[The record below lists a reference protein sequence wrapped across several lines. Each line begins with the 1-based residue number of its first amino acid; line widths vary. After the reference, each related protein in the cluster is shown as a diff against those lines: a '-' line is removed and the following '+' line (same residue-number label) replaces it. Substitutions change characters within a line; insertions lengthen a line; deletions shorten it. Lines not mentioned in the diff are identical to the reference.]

1 MSKRTRGAGEGT
13 IRLRADGRWEALI
26 SLGRDEEGKP
36 IRKSFYG
43 KTRKEAYDKMIEY
56 QNEHNINPANKI
68 FQKKIKDS
76 NMTLGEWLEI
86 WLEEYKKP
94 MVRGSTY
101 VSLSSISKT
110 HIIPNLGDILLKDL
124 KPIIIQRFLNTLPT
138 TQKRAKE
145 VYKVIKMVLKQAVK
159 EKLISENPAEDVNVP
174 KAEEKKE
181 RQVLTPEEQERFIE
195 VAKQVIYG
203 EVLILI
209 LGTGLRIGE
218 ALALTWEDIDLE
230 NGTLSVNKT
239 ISMGDFS
246 KQFNKHTFVINPPKT
261 KSSYRTIPLM
271 PSLIDML
278 KRLKK
283 ELEERRYFYGK
294 GFNELNLVFYTGNT
308 NNSQGTHGK
317 ILSPSTLRANTLK
330 KIKKITGF
338 IDITPHTLRHTF
350 ATRGL
355 ENGIE
360 LRVMQDLL
368 GHSSLQMT
376 ADLYTHVLPDK
387 KQESI
392 MKLAD
397 TIKL

>member
-68 FQKKIKDS
+68 FQKKLKDS
-76 NMTLGEWLEI
+76 NMTLGEWLEL

-94 MVRGSTY
+94 TLRGSSY
-101 VSLSSISKT
+101 FKRLGLFKT
-110 HIIPNLGDILLKDL
+110 HINPNLGDILLKDL
-124 KPIIIQRFLNTLPT
+124 KPIMIQRFLNTFPAT
-138 TQKRAKE
+138 KKTAKE
-145 VYKVIKMVLKQAVK
+145 CYIFISSALKQAVK
-159 EKLISENPAEDVNVP
+159 ERLIGENPAEGVNVP
-174 KAEEKKE
+174 KADEKKE

-195 VAKQVIYG
+195 AAKQVTYG
-203 EVLILI
+203 EVFILI

-230 NGTLSVNKT
+230 NGLLKVNKT
-239 ISMGDFS
+239 LSKGDSS
-246 KQFNKHTFVINPPKT
+246 KGVESSYVINPPKT

-278 KRLKK
+278 ERLKK
-283 ELEERRYFYGK
+283 ELEERRYFYGEK
-294 GFNELNLVFYTGNT
+294 FNELNLVFYLTKRQN
-308 NNSQGTHGK
+308 HGK
-317 ILSPSTLRANTLK
+317 TLFPEAIRLNTFK
-330 KIKKITGF
+330 KIKEITGF
-338 IDITPHTLRHTF
+338 TFVTPHALRHTF

-368 GHSSLQMT
+368 GHSSMKMT

-392 MKLAD
+392 MKLVD